1 MNQLFCIII
10 YAILWLV
17 TSIIAYIKI
26 RKINLATLLV
36 TGYFITSLTSIY
48 FYFNAPVS
56 REIFNVTFGPFIFL
70 YFCILITIYPI
81 LRYNKVLD
89 YIYLPPIKDHHIVLG
104 FLLVISPFI
113 IDSFIE
119 LFLASL
125 SADAISLSD
134 AYETDAN
141 TVVRSLSKIGVWG
154 YLISH
159 YLAYLWPILFFYC
172 LSQSSLYCKISI
184 IALLAFMIEIMQGYV
199 GGNRVT
205 LVRFILYFFIVFAL
219 MKNNLSKLMLKRI
232 KISSI
237 VVLGIII
244 SAISIITIVRLDG
257 LSVDFDMQS
266 FLSLYTGEG
275 CIRFSQYIWELDKT
289 SNGDTCFSLF
299 KDLFGFDTFVDNM
312 ERRDYYEGYFKIPTY
327 IFYTYIGDFVQDLGK
342 IGTLLLC
349 LFVNRVLIFILK
361 INVSKYVKC
370 NFITIFILSTI
381 LEIFYFGFMY
391 YNFKTYSDQ
400 LQLFSSLIAVLLL
413 NMFCTK
419 LNRIYK

>member
-219 MKNNLSKLMLKRI
+219 IL
-232 KISSI
+232 
-237 VVLGIII
+237 I
-244 SAISIITIVRLDG
+244 SA
-257 LSVDFDMQS
+257 
-266 FLSLYTGEG
+266 
-275 CIRFSQYIWELDKT
+275 
-289 SNGDTCFSLF
+289 
-299 KDLFGFDTFVDNM
+299 
-312 ERRDYYEGYFKIPTY
+312 
-327 IFYTYIGDFVQDLGK
+327 
-342 IGTLLLC
+342 TL
-349 LFVNRVLIFILK
+349 
-361 INVSKYVKC
+361 
-370 NFITIFILSTI
+370 
-381 LEIFYFGFMY
+381 
-391 YNFKTYSDQ
+391 
-400 LQLFSSLIAVLLL
+400 
-413 NMFCTK
+413 
-419 LNRIYK
+419 